1 MIAAPLRTARLE
13 LEPLRVDHADE
24 MAVVLGDPA
33 LYAFTGGEP
42 PGVDELQRRYAR
54 QVTGRSADGG
64 ECWLNWIL
72 RGRHDGRAVGYVQA
86 TVTAEEGWTTADVAW
101 VVATGAQGRGV
112 AGEAAAAMI
121 EWLGARGVDV
131 ITAHVHPE
139 HAASAAVAR
148 RVGLAPTPD
157 TVDGE
162 VRWILKR

>member
-1 MIAAPLRTARLE
+1 MLAAPLSTARLE

-24 MAVVLGDPA
+24 MSVVLGDPA

-42 PGVDELQRRYAR
+42 PGIDELRQRYAR

-72 RGRHDGRAVGYVQA
+72 RHDGRAVGYVQA

-101 VVATGAQGRGV
+101 VVATGAQGSGF

-121 EWLGARGVDV
+121 EWLRVKGADV

-148 RVGLAPTPD
+148 RVGLAPTPHI
-157 TVDGE
+157 VDGE